1 MPEAVTRTPRGTIMV
16 VDDEESIRSGC
27 ILSLTD
33 LGYTVEAFNK
43 GQPALQAAQQSSFDL
58 ILLDLKL
65 PDMDGMEIL
74 AQLRQNVP
82 DSKVIMMT
90 GYASVENAV
99 RDMKLG
105 AFDYLSKPFS
115 ADELILSAERAL
127 ESKRLAEENQALRK
141 QLYEKFDFSNIV
153 GENPALIEIFN
164 SIRKVAPT
172 SSTILLEGES
182 GTGKELFAKA
192 VHAHS
197 RRSGQQFV
205 AVDCSTFSASLLESE
220 LFGHVKGA
228 FTGAVKNKPGIFE
241 IADGGTL
248 FLDEVAALNR
258 EVQGKILRVMESR
271 RFKPVGGD
279 STKSTDMRIIA
290 ATNRDLKKMVDS
302 HEFRNDLYYR
312 LNVLPIHI
320 PPLRER
326 RDDIPKLA
334 YHFLRIFCKEMG
346 RRIQGF
352 SDEALKSLI
361 HYDWPGNVRQLKN
374 VVERL
379 VIMCDD
385 KILGYR
391 HLTGNLEVGSVE
403 DQGGIPHTAGGL
415 KDAKQAILE
424 QYFLPMEKSFLVQA
438 LERAAWNITKAA
450 GQVGMQR
457 SNFSVLMKKHGLS
470 SQTDGSSLQ
479 KRRTSDESDR

>member
-1 MPEAVTRTPRGTIMV
+1 MSGIDTKNHQGRIMV
-16 VDDEESIRSGC
+16 IDDEESILSGC
-27 ILSLTD
+27 SLSLTD
-33 LGYTVEAFNK
+33 LGYRVETFPK
-43 GQPALQAAQQSSFDL
+43 GRPALKAAQQISYDV

-65 PDMDGMEIL
+65 PDMDGMGIL
-74 AQLRQNVP
+74 ARLREGTP
-82 DSKVIMMT
+82 DTKVIMMT

-99 RDMKLG
+99 SAMKLG

-115 ADELILSAERAL
+115 ADELILAVDRAL
-127 ESKRLAEENQALRK
+127 ATKRLSEENQTLKK

-153 GENPALIEIFN
+153 GENPALIEIFKN
-164 SIRKVAPT
+164 IRKAAPT

-192 VHAHS
+192 IHAHS

-228 FTGAVKNKPGIFE
+228 FTGAVKNKSGIFE

-248 FLDEVAALNR
+248 FLDEVANLSLD
-258 EVQGKILRVMESR
+258 VQGKILRVMESR
-271 RFKPVGGD
+271 QFKAVGGEVPQ
-279 STKSTDMRIIA
+279 TTDMRIVA
-290 ATNRDLKKMVDS
+290 ATNRNLKKMVDNG
-302 HEFRNDLYYR
+302 EFRNDLYYR

-320 PPLRER
+320 PPLRDR
-326 RDDIPKLA
+326 RDDIPQLA
-334 YHFLRIFCKEMG
+334 YHFLRIFCKKMG

-352 SDEALKSLI
+352 SDDALKSLI

-385 KILGYR
+385 KVLGHG
-391 HLTGNLEVGSVE
+391 HLSGNLKVE
-403 DQGGIPHTAGGL
+403 SSQSHSIIPPTLGEL
-415 KDAKQAILE
+415 KAAKQDLLDRHYRPLE
-424 QYFLPMEKSFLVQA
+424 KAFLLQA
-438 LERAAWNITKAA
+438 LEQAAWNITRAA
-450 GQVGMQR
+450 GHVGMQR
-457 SNFSVLMKKHGLS
+457 SNFSTLMKKHGLS
-470 SQTDGSSLQ
+470 TRPDGSDQ
-479 KRRTSDESDR
+479 PRKAAVR

>member
-99 RDMKLG
+99 RAMKLG

-248 FLDEVAALNR
+248 FLDEVANLN
-258 EVQGKILRVMESR
+258 
-271 RFKPVGGD
+271 PV
-279 STKSTDMRIIA
+279 SYT
-290 ATNRDLKKMVDS
+290 
-302 HEFRNDLYYR
+302 
-312 LNVLPIHI
+312 
-320 PPLRER
+320 
-326 RDDIPKLA
+326 
-334 YHFLRIFCKEMG
+334 
-346 RRIQGF
+346 
-352 SDEALKSLI
+352 
-361 HYDWPGNVRQLKN
+361 
-374 VVERL
+374 
-379 VIMCDD
+379 
-385 KILGYR
+385 
-391 HLTGNLEVGSVE
+391 HLTLPTT
-403 DQGGIPHTAGGL
+403 IP
-415 KDAKQAILE
+415 
-424 QYFLPMEKSFLVQA
+424 SC
-438 LERAAWNITKAA
+438 
-450 GQVGMQR
+450 R
-457 SNFSVLMKKHGLS
+457 SRWSPGH
-470 SQTDGSSLQ
+470 
-479 KRRTSDESDR
+479 